1 MDKKYKAVFIDFE
14 TTGTKKTDEIL
25 QVAICDEDGNLL
37 MNEYCCPQRTDH
49 WTMAQRVHHIT
60 PEQVKSCR
68 PFSALAGMVE
78 KILSDAQLVM
88 AYNDVF
94 EKTHLAANG
103 IDPTKFQW
111 GPDMMYQFP
120 TMKKRPTLEEAALLY
135 NYQFK
140 THDAAEDVIAT
151 AYIYRLH
158 KQYGNPTRFIR
169 ENSTF
174 KTLEDSVTLYPK
186 NAKRAFIELPDGV
199 MLLLCRYLGMKSSSF
214 LYDGP
219 YLKRGTRCHVI
230 GIGAP
235 VGEDSCVLY
244 VQSEDT
250 VIAILS
256 DLVKDLM
263 DAKIESASTN
273 DFSGIR
279 FAITGE
285 LESLSRQQAIREVEK
300 RGGTVK
306 DSISRQTNYLVVG
319 IQDLSIVGPDGL
331 SGKQRTVNQLNESGK
346 AHIQIVNEEEFLLL
360 LKDGVTS

>member
-49 WTMAQRVHHIT
+49 WTMAQRVHHIS
-60 PEQVKSCR
+60 PEQVKSCC
-68 PFSALAGMVE
+68 PFSAFAGRVE
-78 KILSDAQLVM
+78 EILSDAQLVM

-120 TMKKRPTLEEAALLY
+120 TMRKRPTLEEAALLY

-140 THDAAEDVIAT
+140 THDASEDVMAT
-151 AYIYRLH
+151 AYIYRMH
-158 KQYGNPTRFIR
+158 SQYGNPMRFIR
-169 ENSTF
+169 ENSGI
-174 KTLEDSVTLYPK
+174 KTLNDSVTLYP
-186 NAKRAFIELPDGV
+186 NGAIRTYIALPEGA
-199 MLLLCRYLGMKSSSF
+199 MLLMCRYLGMKSSSF

-219 YLKRGTRCHVI
+219 YLKRGTRCQVI
-230 GIGAP
+230 GVGAS
-235 VGEDSCVLY
+235 VGEDSSVLY
-244 VQSEDT
+244 VQSENT

-256 DLVKDLM
+256 DLVRDLM
-263 DAKIESASTN
+263 DAKIESVSTN

-331 SGKQRTVNQLNESGK
+331 SGKQRKAKQINESGD
-346 AHIQIVNEEEFLLL
+346 AQIKIIDEDAFLTL
-360 LKDGVTS
+360 LKDGVKA

>member
-25 QVAICDEDGNLL
+25 QVAICDDDGNLL
-37 MNEYCCPQRTDH
+37 MNEYCCPQRTDS
-49 WTMAQRVHHIT
+49 WMMAQRVNHIS

-68 PFSALAGMVE
+68 PFSAFAGRVE
-78 KILSDAQLVM
+78 EILSDAQLVM
-88 AYNDVF
+88 AYNDTF

-103 IDPTKFQW
+103 INPEKFQW
-111 GPDMMYQFP
+111 GPDMLYQFP

-140 THDAAEDVIAT
+140 THDASEDVIAT

-158 KQYGNPTRFIR
+158 SQYGNPVKFIR
-169 ENSTF
+169 ENIGI
-174 KTLEDSVTLYPK
+174 KTLEDFFTLYPK
-186 NAKRAFIELPDGV
+186 NAVRSYIELPEGV

-219 YLKRGTRCHVI
+219 YLQRGTRCQVI

-235 VGEDSCVLY
+235 VGDDSCVLY
-244 VQSEDT
+244 AQYENT

-256 DLVKDLM
+256 DLVKDMM
-263 DAKIESASTN
+263 DTKIESVPTD
-273 DFSGIR
+273 DFSGLR

-285 LESLSRQQAIREVEK
+285 LESLSRKQAFHEIEK

-306 DSISRQTNYLVVG
+306 ETVSKQTNYLVVG
-319 IQDLSIVGPDGL
+319 VQDLSIVGPDGM
-331 SGKQRTVNQLNESGK
+331 SGKQRKAKQINDSGE
-346 AHIQIVNEEEFLLL
+346 AQIKIIDEEEFLSL
-360 LKDGVTS
+360 LKDGVKS